1 MFLTTNI
8 YWWCAHLVWKGQV
21 WNLLYNHDLKVN
33 IKMLHVMV
41 WVLDPSTVTQE
52 AEKVTVICVS
62 GGDHSAHD
70 GLWPSASTGLSHI
83 IHPTWEV
90 LYCTVTLVHST
101 HLIFYPFA
109 TTVQRCVFV
118 FLQTGKTAV
127 RPTRARCPCFSV
139 LCCQISTFRWV
150 LCISPGTSMK
160 TQATLAF
167 RLWHVRPVLLH
178 K

>member
-90 LYCTVTLVHST
+90 LYCTVLTGTFYSFNFLSFCNHCTEVCVCVSSNRQNGGASNESTLSLFFRSLLPNFNFQVSAVYQPWY
-101 HLIFYPFA
+101 IYEN
-109 TTVQRCVFV
+109 
-118 FLQTGKTAV
+118 TGH
-127 RPTRARCPCFSV
+127 FS
-139 LCCQISTFRWV
+139 L
-150 LCISPGTSMK
+150 
-160 TQATLAF
+160 
-167 RLWHVRPVLLH
+167 
-178 K
+178 

>member
-90 LYCTVTLVHST
+90 LYCTVSFFFFILLQPLYRGVCLCFFKQAKRRCVQREHVVPVFPFFAAKFQLSGECCVSALVHLWK
-101 HLIFYPFA
+101 H
-109 TTVQRCVFV
+109 
-118 FLQTGKTAV
+118 
-127 RPTRARCPCFSV
+127 RP
-139 LCCQISTFRWV
+139 L
-150 LCISPGTSMK
+150 
-160 TQATLAF
+160 
-167 RLWHVRPVLLH
+167 
-178 K
+178 